1 MSAFE
6 RIRDAMTALAER
18 DELSIGEE
26 LAPVLHDTPGESNN
40 QVSRLAQA
48 TLTQATLMQLLE
60 SNGGDVEIAVPDAI
74 SYALSTGILIGY
86 QLGSADALERD
97 PAT

>member
-6 RIRDAMTALAER
+6 RIRDAMSAMEDR
-18 DELSIGEE
+18 EMPIGEE
-26 LAPVLHDTPGESNN
+26 LAPVLHDTPGESND
-40 QVSRLAQA
+40 QVARLAQA
-48 TLTQATLMQLLE
+48 TLMQLME
-60 SNGGDVEIAVPDAI
+60 SNAGTAIAVPDAI

-97 PAT
+97 GAS